1 MDIEKAS
8 NGSWFRIT
16 TRIAKRNGFIP
27 SLRYSFCLHMSH
39 YKGYA
44 MDLNMI
50 IDKNRG
56 THAKVLGHCKMI
68 TEDKNGSRYN
78 NHAWVILNF
87 LA

>member
-16 TRIAKRNGFIP
+16 IRIAKRNGFIP

-50 IDKNRG
+50 IDK
-56 THAKVLGHCKMI
+56 K
-68 TEDKNGSRYN
+68 
-78 NHAWVILNF
+78 
-87 LA
+87 